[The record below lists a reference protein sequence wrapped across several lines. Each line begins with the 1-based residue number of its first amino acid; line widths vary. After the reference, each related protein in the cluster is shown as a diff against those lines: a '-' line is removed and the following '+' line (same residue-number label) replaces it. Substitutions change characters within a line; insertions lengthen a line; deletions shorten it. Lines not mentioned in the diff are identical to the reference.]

1 MCVLNIVMVVADVLM
16 PLFFIINIFQMTVAQ
31 NQIFIHSKRDLCPK
45 NIFFLFAQFII
56 KTEQQQKKKKTDG
69 LSKWCERNT
78 SIFFNFFFLP

>member
-1 MCVLNIVMVVADVLM
+1 MCILNIVMVVADVLM

-56 KTEQQQKKKKTDG
+56 KTEQQQQKKQMVYQSDVREIR
-69 LSKWCERNT
+69 L
-78 SIFFNFFFLP
+78 FF